1 MDTKRDPH
9 SDNDLIDE
17 ADELETPSQSGTSG
31 GNMARSVS
39 SRDEEKTAT
48 GEDPEPTGVH
58 KGDKANEGA
67 SPLPRDRTDL
77 G

>member
-9 SDNDLIDE
+9 ADNELIDE
-17 ADELETPSQSGTSG
+17 AEEPATPAQSGTSG

-39 SRDEEKTAT
+39 SRDEEKTAF
-48 GEDPEPTGVH
+48 GGDPEPTGVH
-58 KGDKANEGA
+58 KGDKADDGA
-67 SPLPRDRTDL
+67 SPNPRDGTKI

>member
-1 MDTKRDPH
+1 MTTQRDPH
-9 SDNDLIDE
+9 SDNELIDQVE
-17 ADELETPSQSGTSG
+17 EPATPAQSGTSG

-48 GEDPEPTGVH
+48 GGDPEPTGVH
-58 KGDKANEGA
+58 KGDKANDGA
-67 SPLPRDRTDL
+67 APLPRDRTDL